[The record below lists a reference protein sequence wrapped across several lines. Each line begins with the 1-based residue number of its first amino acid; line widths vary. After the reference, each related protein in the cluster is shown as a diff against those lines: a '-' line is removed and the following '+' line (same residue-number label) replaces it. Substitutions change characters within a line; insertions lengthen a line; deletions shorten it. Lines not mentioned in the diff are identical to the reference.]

1 MSLAL
6 HPAELW
12 MLKHGA
18 DAVRCVA
25 TPHPMGVEVR
35 YVINEHPLMARVLPD
50 WSDVRRLADTW
61 RSRLEASGW
70 VAHGRRRAARRA

>member
-1 MSLAL
+1 MSLVL

-12 MLKHGA
+12 TLKHGP

-35 YVINEHPLMARVLPD
+35 YVINEHPLMARVLTD
-50 WSDVRRLADTW
+50 WNHVRDVADTW

-70 VAHGRRRAARRA
+70 APPTRSRSVRRH